1 MFDNNIT
8 IKRGKNYTATAAILY
23 ISGCKVTINHATIE
37 GGYENASSVGGL
49 IDIYDGTV
57 EINNGAKICNS
68 RSCGI
73 NVESF
78 NSDATL
84 IMNGGEI
91 FNIGTEDNAQNGNQ
105 NAVTVTN
112 WFNKGTA
119 TFTMNGGAIRDNVVT
134 NGVYM
139 TTGNGVK
146 NVFNMHG
153 GSITRNRPRP
163 SDDPRYSGT
172 GVGVRVGTFNM
183 TGGVISE
190 NQGSGVDVE
199 NDAGGS
205 TVFNMTGGKIS
216 ENTAGYGAGIVVED
230 GTVNIEGD
238 AIITRNQT
246 ADNGGG
252 GGIAAYGGK
261 VNVTGGTISENT
273 ACYGGG
279 IASWS
284 AGVVTIG
291 GDALITKNKAIGDG
305 GGGVAAA
312 SQTLTL
318 NGGTIS
324 ENEAP
329 YGAALGIW
337 GDAKAVMSGDTQITG
352 NKVLTEN
359 GDEMGGA
366 VYIGGS
372 RNNGSTF
379 TMTGGSIT
387 NNTTDK
393 VYCAGIAVNG
403 HTNGGTVDIQGGT
416 ISGNINANGIKS
428 GVRLYKGVTTSG
440 VNQNG
445 VVKLSGSPD
454 IADEI
459 YLNDN
464 QENTAKIEVTD
475 AFTPKQPV
483 PVNDSSWTNYRTIVT
498 YAAGLT
504 AKTDDFTPASGSKR
518 QTIIKDADDAQ
529 NLQSMNNLLVT
540 FQEKEGG
547 TKYGELYIL
556 PNGMIDENK
565 IPETK
570 KEGCTLL
577 GWKEGLTDKD
587 WNFKT
592 DTVTKDM
599 TLYPVWRVDKVIH
612 QVTIKDGDQDHG
624 TIEVEKNQ
632 TIGADKLP
640 KLTRPGYDFMGWE
653 TADGKAWDVE
663 NDRVTSNI
671 ELHPVWKLKF
681 ATGNITADNA
691 KDGKVT
697 MHTGKSIVLTATANH
712 EAEGDI
718 SYQFIWFKNGKE
730 IKARSKGR
738 AVAEQNTL
746 EVTEA
751 GTYIVKVVASDGT
764 QTTEATEIYAME
776 VAVEDHDFGEW
787 VIVKQPTETENGLK
801 ERTCKICNL
810 KESKEIPAIGKPED
824 PKPEAAQKT
833 KSVKTGD
840 TTGLGM
846 AVGAMALALA
856 AGAGVVIKRKKR

>member
-1 MFDNNIT
+1 
-8 IKRGKNYTATAAILY
+8 
-23 ISGCKVTINHATIE
+23 
-37 GGYENASSVGGL
+37 
-49 IDIYDGTV
+49 
-57 EINNGAKICNS
+57 
-68 RSCGI
+68 
-73 NVESF
+73 
-78 NSDATL
+78 
-84 IMNGGEI
+84 MNGGEI
-91 FNIGTEDNAQNGNQ
+91 FNIGTEDNVQNGNQ
-105 NAVTVTN
+105 HAVNVCN
-112 WFNKGTA
+112 WLNKGTA
-119 TFTMNGGAIRDNVVT
+119 TFTMNAGAIRDNVVT
-134 NGVYM
+134 TAVYLI
-139 TTGNGVK
+139 NSSNRSAVK

-153 GSITRNRPRP
+153 GSITRNKPRP
-163 SDDPRYSGT
+163 NDDPRYSGT
-172 GVGVRVGTFNM
+172 GVTVRVGTFNM

-190 NQGSGVDVE
+190 NQGSGVDVQ

-205 TVFNMTGGKIS
+205 TLFNMTGGEIS

-230 GTVNIEGD
+230 GTVNIKGD
-238 AIITRNQT
+238 AIITRNRT
-246 ADNGGG
+246 ADDGGG

-279 IASWS
+279 IASWKN
-284 AGVVTIG
+284 GVVTIG

-324 ENEAP
+324 ENEATF
-329 YGAALGIW
+329 GAALGIW
-337 GDAKAVMSGDTQITG
+337 GDVNAVMSGDTQITG
-352 NKVLTEN
+352 NKVLTQN
-359 GDEMGGA
+359 GNEMGGA

-372 RNNGSTF
+372 KNGGSTF
-379 TMTGGSIT
+379 TMTDGSIT

-403 HTNGGTVDIQGGT
+403 NSNGGTVDIQGGT

-440 VNQNG
+440 VNKNG

-577 GWKEGLTDKD
+577 GWKEGLADKD

-592 DTVTKDM
+592 DTVTKNM
-599 TLYPVWRVDKVIH
+599 TLYPVWRVDKAIY

-624 TIEVEKNQ
+624 TIEAEKNQ
-632 TIGADKLP
+632 TIGAGKLP
-640 KLTRPGYDFMGWE
+640 KLNRPGYNFMGWE

-764 QTTEATEIYAME
+764 QTTEATEIDAME

-787 VIVKQPTETENGLK
+787 VITKQPTETEKGQK
-801 ERTCKICNL
+801 EHICKICKL
-810 KESKEIPAIGKPED
+810 KETEEIPATGKKEEPKPDDGKDDSKPEGEGKKD
-824 PKPEAAQKT
+824 TETISKT
-833 KSVKTGD
+833 TTIENVSAKNVRTGD
-840 TTGLGM
+840 SNHLGLVLGVMAVAAGVGLG
-846 AVGAMALALA
+846 
-856 AGAGVVIKRKKR
+856 VISEKRKKS